1 MGDPSDWT
9 DGIYHLDEKW
19 DVHTHRHHMKMFTR
33 LLKTNEPQTK
43 MSVIKLAWGL
53 VYVQVHVCMW
63 VLVYKVSVG
72 SCV

>member
-1 MGDPSDWT
+1 MCDPSDWT

-43 MSVIKLAWGL
+43 MSVIKLACAGACM
-53 VYVQVHVCMW
+53 YV
-63 VLVYKVSVG
+63 G
-72 SCV
+72 TCV